1 MFHENRSHPRLW
13 WMLFVS
19 WLVLI
24 NYHSLQAHSLYV
36 RMLNRRRTRAASTS
50 FFIQKWRVD
59 GKMDV
64 AQRSFPTSE
73 SLLMHR
79 LLVKIENSTHFWQAT
94 TFITFDH
101 QKTSSITVT
110 HEQDY
115 WKKSERNLKR
125 QFSTILARRWETWSV
140 NYEFIGA
147 GFETK
152 KKYN

>member
-115 WKKSERNLKR
+115 WKKIREKPEETIFNLYWQDAERHEVLTMSLSVRGSKR
-125 QFSTILARRWETWSV
+125 
-140 NYEFIGA
+140 
-147 GFETK
+147 K
-152 KKYN
+152 KI